1 MSSLKIS
8 RNSTRNSIL
17 EKLKSLNTDRTVS
30 AAKSPLAGL
39 SPPKSSDSLF
49 NDSTLVDSKNN
60 IWDTV
65 LKIIRYFFIFL
76 LFAFILLN
84 ILASLDLLPNFL
96 AELFRPILVFFGY
109 NIGET
114 IRQTT
119 NVSDKG
125 VKSVSSAITN
135 TVNAGVDLL
144 EEQSKLNP
152 NSTMKALDDATNKYN
167 KPEPNLPEPV
177 DSDDKTQ
184 RTGSQKTG
192 YCYIGED
199 RGFRSCIEVGIN
211 DKCMSSDIFP
221 TEAICINPNL
231 RR

>member
-1 MSSLKIS
+1 MH
-8 RNSTRNSIL
+8 
-17 EKLKSLNTDRTVS
+17 
-30 AAKSPLAGL
+30 
-39 SPPKSSDSLF
+39 
-49 NDSTLVDSKNN
+49 
-60 IWDTV
+60 
-65 LKIIRYFFIFL
+65 
-76 LFAFILLN
+76 FILLN

-167 KPEPNLPEPV
+167 KPEPNLPEP
-177 DSDDKTQ
+177 S
-184 RTGSQKTG
+184 
-192 YCYIGED
+192 
-199 RGFRSCIEVGIN
+199 
-211 DKCMSSDIFP
+211 
-221 TEAICINPNL
+221 
-231 RR
+231 